1 MEMRGHATMKRGCEK
16 PKHYPSR
23 TCSLLHFLHN
33 AFTCVRFRSLQ
44 RAYPKNNSM
53 QTSDLHNTHTHT
65 HTHTHSSRWCLRARK
80 SPYALHLISQKL
92 PQCCLK
98 DSNSRTRTHTHTH
111 THSLS
116 VVQSDRFER
125 LNAKVRTVSDSIFP
139 SSAGSTVLCSL
150 FDHTRC

>member
-65 HTHTHSSRWCLRARK
+65 HTHRVQDGV
-80 SPYALHLISQKL
+80 YALGKAHMRSIPSLRSF
-92 PQCCLK
+92 PNVALK
-98 DSNSRTRTHTHTH
+98 TVIHVHTHTH

-139 SSAGSTVLCSL
+139 SSAESTVLCSL